1 MTTSYAQTVYARA
14 AREVAEQGSIRQ
26 ITWDAFRDLGLS
38 EEAIAGLEQEHKS
51 AQRSVH
57 QSARQ

>member
-1 MTTSYAQTVYARA
+1 MTTGYAQSIYTRA
-14 AREVAEQGSIRQ
+14 AREVAEQGSIGQ
-26 ITWDAFRDLGLS
+26 LTWDALRDLGLS
-38 EEAIAGLEQEHKS
+38 AEAVAGLEREYKG